1 MKKIFFLISLI
12 LSTAPLS
19 SMCVRRHI
27 ERLAQ
32 QIHQENLLVE
42 EELAFAQLCLET
54 AKEAEAF
61 ALGLCLQEE
70 DRMSDVDK
78 ALLQEMQVEVVAYA
92 EKVQQLKNRCSGS
105 KECLALVNSK
115 SELDNTLLEKISL
128 D

>member
-19 SMCVRRHI
+19 SMSIRRHI
-27 ERLAQ
+27 DRLAQ
-32 QIHQENLLVE
+32 QIHQENLLAE

-54 AKEAEAF
+54 AKETEAF

-105 KECLALVNSK
+105 KESLALVNSK